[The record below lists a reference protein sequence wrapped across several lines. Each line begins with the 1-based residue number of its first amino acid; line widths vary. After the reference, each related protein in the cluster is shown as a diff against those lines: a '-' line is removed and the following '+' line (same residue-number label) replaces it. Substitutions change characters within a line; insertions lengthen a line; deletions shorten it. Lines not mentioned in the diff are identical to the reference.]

1 LIQINSISLAFGEKT
16 IFDRMNWFITEKSR
30 IGLVGD
36 NGQGKTTLLRA
47 IMGMVDLDE
56 GSIDIPNKK
65 TFGYLPQDIVE
76 LEPISLIGYFK
87 KKSGLSD
94 LEESIGNYEKQIA
107 ACPHG
112 SEEYGRILGAY
123 ETAMAAFQAKDGYS
137 FEARAKQML
146 KGFGFREEDFAKK
159 CTDFSGGWKMR
170 ILLGFILLSRPDI
183 MLLDEPTNH
192 LDTESMEWL
201 ESHLK
206 DYRGTLI
213 AISHDRV
220 FLDKLVRQIGELEN
234 HVLTIY
240 RGSYTYY
247 LREKENR
254 LESLKKEMAL
264 QRSEIKKINEFIERF
279 RYKSTKAKQVQSRIR
294 MLEKFEVLKQADKTK
309 TAAIKFPPCSKS
321 GREVVSTQSLAK
333 QYGDLEVFKNIN
345 LTVYR
350 GDKIALVGI
359 NGAGKTTLTRIIS
372 KEEEPTSG
380 ALNYGLN
387 VKMAFFSQESAKNLD
402 YENTIWE
409 EVSAAG
415 SKSSDLER
423 RNLLG
428 AFLFSG
434 DDIRKEI
441 KVLSGGEKSRLALL
455 KIMLQDANFLI
466 LDEPTNHLDI
476 KTKDIFQNALLHYQG
491 TVLIVSHDRYFLD
504 CLVRRV
510 LEIRQGKLHEYAG
523 NYSYFIEK
531 RREESAPVPT
541 LLPEDM
547 ATEAPNK
554 GGYKTKEE
562 KRREAET
569 RNRLSRMRSDL
580 KKKVSAVEEKVNRLE
595 GEKAAKEQEL
605 CDPEIC
611 KGAGKIRT
619 LNQELKMI
627 SHELEGLYENW
638 HGLSQQLDDVDTA
651 DDDDF

>member
-1 LIQINSISLAFGEKT
+1 
-16 IFDRMNWFITEKSR
+16 MNWFITEKSR

-87 KKSGLSD
+87 KRSGIAD

-107 ACPHG
+107 ACPPG
-112 SEEYGRILGAY
+112 SEEYKRILGAY
-123 ETAMAAFQAKDGYS
+123 ETAMSAFQAKDGYS
-137 FEARAKQML
+137 FEAQAKQML

-201 ESHLK
+201 ENHLK
-206 DYRGTLI
+206 DYPGTLI
-213 AISHDRV
+213 TISHDRV

-240 RGSYTYY
+240 KGNYTYY

-294 MLEKFEVLKQADKTK
+294 MLEKFEVLKQAEKTK

-333 QYGDLEVFKNIN
+333 RYGDIEVFKNLN

-510 LEIRQGKLHEYAG
+510 FEIRQGKLHEYAG

-562 KRREAET
+562 KRREAEA

-580 KKKVSAVEEKVNRLE
+580 KKKVLVVEEKVNRLE

-605 CDPEIC
+605 CNPEVC
-611 KGAGKIRT
+611 KAPGKIRT
-619 LNQELKMI
+619 LNHELRTI
-627 SHELEGLYENW
+627 SRELEGLYENW
-638 HGLSQQLDDVDTA
+638 HGLAQQLDDIDTA
-651 DDDDF
+651 DVDDQG

>member
-1 LIQINSISLAFGEKT
+1 MINISNISLAFGEKT

-36 NGQGKTTLLRA
+36 NGQGKTTLMRA

-201 ESHLK
+201 ENHLK
-206 DYRGTLI
+206 DYQGTLI

-254 LESLKKEMAL
+254 LEALKKEMAL
-264 QRSEIKKINEFIERF
+264 QRSEIKKINEFVERF

-321 GREVVSTQSLAK
+321 GREVVSIQNLAK

-350 GDKIALVGI
+350 GDKISLVGV

-372 KEEEPTSG
+372 KEEDPTSG
-380 ALNYGLN
+380 ALHYG
-387 VKMAFFSQESAKNLD
+387 
-402 YENTIWE
+402 
-409 EVSAAG
+409 
-415 SKSSDLER
+415 
-423 RNLLG
+423 
-428 AFLFSG
+428 
-434 DDIRKEI
+434 
-441 KVLSGGEKSRLALL
+441 
-455 KIMLQDANFLI
+455 
-466 LDEPTNHLDI
+466 
-476 KTKDIFQNALLHYQG
+476 
-491 TVLIVSHDRYFLD
+491 
-504 CLVRRV
+504 
-510 LEIRQGKLHEYAG
+510 
-523 NYSYFIEK
+523 
-531 RREESAPVPT
+531 
-541 LLPEDM
+541 
-547 ATEAPNK
+547 
-554 GGYKTKEE
+554 
-562 KRREAET
+562 
-569 RNRLSRMRSDL
+569 
-580 KKKVSAVEEKVNRLE
+580 
-595 GEKAAKEQEL
+595 
-605 CDPEIC
+605 
-611 KGAGKIRT
+611 
-619 LNQELKMI
+619 
-627 SHELEGLYENW
+627 
-638 HGLSQQLDDVDTA
+638 
-651 DDDDF
+651 